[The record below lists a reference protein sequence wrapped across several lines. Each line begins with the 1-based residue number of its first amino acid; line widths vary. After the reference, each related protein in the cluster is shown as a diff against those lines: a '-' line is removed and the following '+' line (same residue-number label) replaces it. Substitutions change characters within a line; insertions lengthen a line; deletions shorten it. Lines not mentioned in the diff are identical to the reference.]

1 MQAGGST
8 GRLQTG
14 LWDVE
19 ALVRTRRPTGF
30 DEFNFA
36 AKELSTY
43 LKASASRAP
52 DGNPKKK
59 KKDAI
64 TNKVQHHC

>member
-43 LKASASRAP
+43 LKASASHLASRAP
-52 DGNPKKK
+52 DGNPPQKKK
-59 KKDAI
+59 
-64 TNKVQHHC
+64 TQ